1 MCERERESGL
11 VGQKVNE
18 KVFAQLAKLCCLLR
32 DIKGKH
38 ITELYA
44 FIIHTPIP
52 PSPPH
57 LLPSFIMLLP
67 RGTPQTCS
75 LFPNFFCVFF
85 FPHFAVSNLN
95 IIKCASLSSSSSLH
109 YCYIFCILFAVCF
122 RQSCLETLHKKHCQI
137 MWIISYC
144 RCHRMRLS

>member
-1 MCERERESGL
+1 MRARERESGL

-52 PSPPH
+52 TPLHP

-75 LFPNFFCVFF
+75 LFPNFLCFF
-85 FPHFAVSNLN
+85 FPHFAVFNLN

-109 YCYIFCILFAVCF
+109 YCYILCFVCCLFSPKLF
-122 RQSCLETLHKKHCQI
+122 RDFTQKTHWQI